1 LPGARDLPQDVF
13 RALTMHFIAI
23 ILGGIIGILVGFL
36 GVGGGVVL
44 VPVMV
49 YVLHFGQ
56 HTAQGTS
63 LLMQLPPLGLGAL
76 LVYWKRKE
84 VDVAAGILCALG
96 ILLGGYFGSALA
108 IGIASRDLR
117 GYFGLFQMFAAVLLW
132 RKHHAKRNAEA
143 PGA

>member
-1 LPGARDLPQDVF
+1 
-13 RALTMHFIAI
+13 MHFIAI
-23 ILGGIIGILVGFL
+23 VLGGIIGILVGFL
-36 GVGGGVVL
+36 GIGGGVVL
-44 VPVMV
+44 VPAMV

-96 ILLGGYFGSALA
+96 ILLGGYFGSVLA
-108 IGIASRDLR
+108 IGTASRNLR
-117 GYFGLFQMFAAVLLW
+117 GYFGLFEMLAAALLW
-132 RKHHAKRNAEA
+132 QRHRAKRSAEA
-143 PGA
+143 QRG

>member
-1 LPGARDLPQDVF
+1 
-13 RALTMHFIAI
+13 MHFIAVV
-23 ILGGIIGILVGFL
+23 LGGIIGILVGFL

-84 VDVAAGILCALG
+84 VDLAAGILCALG

-108 IGIASRDLR
+108 IGIASRNLR
-117 GYFGLFQMFAAVLLW
+117 GYFGLFEMLAAVLLW
-132 RKHHAKRNAEA
+132 RKHHAKPTTEA
-143 PGA
+143 PRA

>member
-1 LPGARDLPQDVF
+1 
-13 RALTMHFIAI
+13 MHFIAI
-23 ILGGIIGILVGFL
+23 LLGGIIGILVGFL
-36 GVGGGVVL
+36 GIGGGVVL

-108 IGIASRDLR
+108 IGIESRNLR
-117 GYFGLFQMFAAVLLW
+117 GYFGLFEMLAAILLW
-132 RKHHAKRNAEA
+132 RRHHAKRSAETH
-143 PGA
+143 GA

>member
-1 LPGARDLPQDVF
+1 
-13 RALTMHFIAI
+13 MHFIAVVI
-23 ILGGIIGILVGFL
+23 GGIIGILVGFL
-36 GVGGGVVL
+36 GVGGGVIL

-84 VDVAAGILCALG
+84 VDLAAGILCALG

-108 IGIASRDLR
+108 IGIASRNLR
-117 GYFGLFQMFAAVLLW
+117 GYFGLFEMLAAVLLW
-132 RKHHAKRNAEA
+132 RKHHAKPTTEA
-143 PGA
+143 PRA

>member
-1 LPGARDLPQDVF
+1 
-13 RALTMHFIAI
+13 MHFIAI
-23 ILGGIIGILVGFL
+23 VLGGIIGILVGFL

-56 HTAQGTS
+56 HAAQGTS

-84 VDVAAGILCALG
+84 VDVAAGIMCALG

-117 GYFGLFQMFAAVLLW
+117 GYFGLFEMVAAALLW
-132 RKHHAKRNAEA
+132 RRHPAKRGAETHSA
-143 PGA
+143 